1 MEKTLFNWY
10 EDLKKKN
17 VPVTPKMIKKKAL
30 EITKFK
36 DFIASKGWLEKF
48 KRKYRLELSR
58 ETKNEN
64 NTSNVIF
71 NSVNTKK
78 TSQSSQSSSL
88 ENIKQNTVFI
98 NTNTLKPFHTIE
110 VCSKTN

>member
-48 KRKYRLELSR
+48 KRKYKLELSR

-78 TSQSSQSSSL
+78 TNQNSQTSSH

-98 NTNTLKPFHTIE
+98 SASSLKTFHTIE